1 MTLEKAL
8 LELAEKAT
16 TQRDEIQNEEA
27 AKQAL
32 VLPFIRALGYDVFDL
47 SEVKPEFTADFGSAV
62 LKKADY
68 AIMHNGKPAI
78 LFECKQIT
86 ATLEGGPHS
95 QLMGYFAATPARIG
109 ILTNGI
115 MYKFFSDLDEP
126 NKMDEAPFFELD
138 LMNVGERSIEN
149 LVRFTKEAFDT
160 DDTIAAASV
169 LKYTGGMKE
178 VLGEQLNNPD
188 DGFVYWL
195 VKKVYPGT
203 LNQKARDRFTPLVGR
218 AFREFI
224 KDRVNLTLKT
234 ALNHDSDER
243 DTLDDD
249 SIHQEEFVED
259 NHGVVTTLLEV
270 EAYAIVKGLLGTVVD
285 ISRITIDDKKTFC
298 NILLDAKTQKRICRL
313 HFNNE
318 SNLRLGVF
326 DKDKKETRH
335 KIDSPDRIYDHTDAI
350 IARTQLYLDEETAP
364 KATAF
369 SNEPASSLEKTP

>member
-8 LELAEKAT
+8 LELAEKVTA
-16 TQRDEIQNEEA
+16 QKNEIQNEEA

-32 VLPFIRALGYDVFDL
+32 VLPFIKALGYDVFDL
-47 SEVKPEFTADFGSAV
+47 SEVKPEFTADFGTAV

-68 AIMHNGKPAI
+68 AIMHSGKPAI
-78 LFECKQIT
+78 LIECKQIT
-86 ATLEGGPHS
+86 AKLEGGPHS

-115 MYKFFSDLDEP
+115 TYKFFSDLDEP

-138 LMNVGERSIEN
+138 LMNITERSIEN
-149 LVRFTKEAFDT
+149 LIRFTKDAFDT
-160 DDTIAAASV
+160 DDTIVAASV

-203 LNQKARDRFTPLVGR
+203 LNKKAKARFTPLVGR

-234 ALNHDSDER
+234 ALNHDSDEG
-243 DTLDDD
+243 DTEADAAHNEEFPDDD
-249 SIHQEEFVED
+249 D
-259 NHGVVTTLLEV
+259 GVVTTLKEV
-270 EAYAIVKGLLGTVVD
+270 EAYAIIKGILRPLVD
-285 ISRITIDDKKTFC
+285 VSRVTLDDKKTFC

-318 SNLRLGVF
+318 LNLRLGVF
-326 DKDKKETRH
+326 DRNKKETRH
-335 KIDSPDRIYDHTDAI
+335 EIDSPDHIYDHADAI
-350 IARTQLYLDEETAP
+350 KDRTQLYLDEETTPKTPPHSSKMIAP
-364 KATAF
+364 
-369 SNEPASSLEKTP
+369 LEKTS